1 MRSIIDGNN
10 EIKNQ
15 TSYTIRFA
23 NKFCVTI
30 CKEFLFLNFAWFGR
44 RIRCDCDDKCF
55 VKIYLNKK
63 YRTFCKHFLKSY
75 ITKYKCILPDVTF

>member
-10 EIKNQ
+10 EIKKQ
-15 TSYTIRFA
+15 TSYIICLA
-23 NKFCVTI
+23 YKFCVMI
-30 CKEFLFLNFAWFGR
+30 CKEFGQ

-55 VKIYLNKK
+55 VKIFFNKK

-75 ITKYKCILPDVTF
+75 ITKYKYILPDVNF